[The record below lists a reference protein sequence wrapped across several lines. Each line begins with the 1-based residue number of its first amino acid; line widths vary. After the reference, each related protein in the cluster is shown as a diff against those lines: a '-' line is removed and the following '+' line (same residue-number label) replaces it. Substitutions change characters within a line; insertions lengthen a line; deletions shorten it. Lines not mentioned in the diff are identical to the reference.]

1 MNIEY
6 FDFDKVHHL
15 GESAT
20 RPMEPLATRP
30 GVLLRPRR
38 APTGELRHAGSS
50 LLRCR
55 AYPDSPP
62 TTHSGLSN

>member
-15 GESAT
+15 GENAT
-20 RPMEPLATRP
+20 RRSEGGGGRPRSEPLATRP
-30 GVLLRPRR
+30 GVLLR
-38 APTGELRHAGSS
+38 LAGSS
-50 LLRCR
+50 LRRCR

-62 TTHSGLSN
+62 AAHSGVSN

>member
-20 RPMEPLATRP
+20 RPIEPLATRP
-30 GVLLRPRR
+30 GVLLR
-38 APTGELRHAGSS
+38 LAGSS
-50 LLRCR
+50 LLRCL
-55 AYPDSPP
+55 AYLDSPP
-62 TTHSGLSN
+62 TAHSGVSN

>member
-20 RPMEPLATRP
+20 RPIEPLATRP
-30 GVLLRPRR
+30 GVLLR
-38 APTGELRHAGSS
+38 LAGSS
-50 LLRCR
+50 LRRCR

-62 TTHSGLSN
+62 AAHSGVSN

>member
-15 GESAT
+15 GERAT
-20 RPMEPLATRP
+20 RPIEPLATRP
-30 GVLLRPRR
+30 GVLLR
-38 APTGELRHAGSS
+38 LAGSS

-62 TTHSGLSN
+62 TAHSGVSN

>member
-1 MNIEY
+1 MNIEFFG
-6 FDFDKVHHL
+6 FDEVHHL

-20 RPMEPLATRP
+20 RLIEPLAPRP
-30 GVLLRPRR
+30 GVLLR
-38 APTGELRHAGSS
+38 LAGSS

-62 TTHSGLSN
+62 TAHSGVSN

>member
-20 RPMEPLATRP
+20 RPIEPLATRP
-30 GVLLRPRR
+30 GVLLR
-38 APTGELRHAGSS
+38 LAGSS
-50 LLRCR
+50 LRRCR
-55 AYPDSPP
+55 AYPDTLP
-62 TTHSGLSN
+62 TVHSGVSN